1 MIYNSKCKEEVM
13 NMEDKILKEL
23 REIKELLHDIKEN
36 MEQKEIKTDINYL
49 LDKFSESSKSF
60 NLLNTDSNE
69 L

>member
-1 MIYNSKCKEEVM
+1 VEE
-13 NMEDKILKEL
+13 KILKEL

>member
-13 NMEDKILKEL
+13 NMEEKILKEL

>member
-1 MIYNSKCKEEVM
+1 MEE
-13 NMEDKILKEL
+13 KILDEL

-36 MEQKEIKTDINYL
+36 MEQKEIKKDINYF
-49 LDKFSESSKSF
+49 LDEFSESSKSF